1 MAEFRKKKL
10 YTPLQNEP
18 FSISRSKIQL
28 FMECPRCF
36 YLDRSEKYRK
46 SRPSGPM
53 SYIPTAIDILLKND
67 FDKCR
72 SDQKVHPYLIEN
84 NLKLVPYKHQDIDV
98 WRNNRKGITY
108 HDQNTNLLISGAID
122 DCWYDTQSKKIFLA
136 DYKTTTEKIDK
147 KTGNSIDPDLNEKG
161 APYKYWYKKQI
172 EIYSWIFKKNGF
184 DLSNTAYFLFCS
196 ALYKSVV
203 SFSNK
208 LEFRVNIVSYD
219 LDDTWVDNTLVN
231 LKKVLDT
238 DELPEKNSNCDY
250 CNYSSI

>member
-10 YTPLQNEP
+10 YTPLQNET
-18 FSISRSKIQL
+18 FELSRSKIQL

-36 YLDRSEKYRK
+36 YLDRTEKYRK

-53 SYIPTAIDILLKND
+53 SYIPTAIDTLLKND
-67 FDKCR
+67 FDKYR

-84 NLKLVPYKHQDIDV
+84 NLQLVPYKHQDIDP

-147 KTGNSIDPDLNEKG
+147 KTGDFIHPDLNEKG
-161 APYKYWYKKQI
+161 APINIGIK
-172 EIYSWIFKKNGF
+172 
-184 DLSNTAYFLFCS
+184 
-196 ALYKSVV
+196 
-203 SFSNK
+203 NK
-208 LEFRVNIVSYD
+208 LKFTVGYLRKMD
-219 LDDTWVDNTLVN
+219 LIYQIQRTFCFV
-231 LKKVLDT
+231 VL
-238 DELPEKNSNCDY
+238 
-250 CNYSSI
+250 